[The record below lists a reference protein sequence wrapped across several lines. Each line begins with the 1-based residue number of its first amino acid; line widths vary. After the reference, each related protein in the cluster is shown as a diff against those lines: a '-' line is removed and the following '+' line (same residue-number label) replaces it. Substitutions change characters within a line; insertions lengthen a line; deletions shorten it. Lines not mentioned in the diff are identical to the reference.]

1 MESTLR
7 DITWNVPDGCLVA
20 VVGIV
25 GSGKSSLLSSLLGDM
40 IKVKGDANIRG
51 KNQNL
56 LGQTKLQLKILIM
69 NFFQCF
75 FYRVKVNLGI
85 MGLYFWYA

>member
-7 DITWNVPDGCLVA
+7 DISWNVPDGCLVA

-51 KNQNL
+51 KNQNSESAKVKPNL
-56 LGQTKLQLKILIM
+56 SRQFLIKNL
-69 NFFQCF
+69 NFQGG
-75 FYRVKVNLGI
+75 YRV
-85 MGLYFWYA
+85 

>member
-51 KNQNL
+51 KIQNL
-56 LGQTKLQLKILIM
+56 LRSNHTLQLTILIM
-69 NFFQCF
+69 NLNFQCF
-75 FYRVKVNLGI
+75 FI
-85 MGLYFWYA
+85 E

>member
-56 LGQTKLQLKILIM
+56 LRSNQTSVK
-69 NFFQCF
+69 NFDYEFFQCF
-75 FYRVKVNLGI
+75 FFI
-85 MGLYFWYA
+85 E